1 MDNLDTSTTP
11 KNVMRLILAYPM
23 IFLQILFLS
32 YLFLTPIYYISYSSP
47 LSSFLFHSS
56 LLLSLYSLTL
66 LSLLRTFRTDP
77 GFLSV
82 AHIEQIKLGLSYM
95 QSEAS
100 AAMMEFG
107 EESSGAM
114 KTMEEIEEER
124 RARDETVKDMNRALI
139 NTIKKI

>member
-1 MDNLDTSTTP
+1 
-11 KNVMRLILAYPM
+11 
-23 IFLQILFLS
+23 
-32 YLFLTPIYYISYSSP
+32 
-47 LSSFLFHSS
+47 
-56 LLLSLYSLTL
+56 
-66 LSLLRTFRTDP
+66 
-77 GFLSV
+77 
-82 AHIEQIKLGLSYM
+82 M